1 MTGFK
6 DHFSGHAAAYATHRP
21 TYPAVLADWLAE
33 QAPARG
39 TALDCGCG
47 NGQLSILLA
56 DRFDHV
62 VATDASAQQIASAV
76 VHPRVDYRVAPAEAS
91 GLPDASVDLI
101 TVAQAAHWFD
111 LNTFYAEVRRVAR
124 PGAVLA
130 LITYVNVIT
139 DPEISAIIDHFYG
152 PVLDDYWQPERRHVE
167 AGYQDFAFP
176 FAEFDAPELAIE
188 LEWNLAGLIGYIES
202 WSATKAFERAGHGD
216 RIEQFRRDVAAAWG
230 DPNRTRHMHWPLL
243 MRVGRLA

>member
-21 TYPAVLADWLAE
+21 TYPAALADWLAE
-33 QAPARG
+33 QTPARE

-56 DRFDHV
+56 DRFERV

-76 VHPRVDYRVAPAEAS
+76 AHPRVDYRVAPAEAS
-91 GLPDASVDLI
+91 RLPDASVDLI

-111 LNTFYAEVRRVAR
+111 LDTFYAEVLRVAR

-139 DPEISAIIDHFYG
+139 DAPISAVVDRFYG
-152 PVLDDYWQPERRHVE
+152 PILDDYWQPERRHVE
-167 AGYQDFAFP
+167 AGYQDLPFP
-176 FAEFDAPELAIE
+176 FEEYDPPKLAIE
-188 LEWNLAGLIGYIES
+188 LDWNLAGLIGYIES

-216 RIEQFRRDVAAAWG
+216 RIEQFRRDVAAVWG
-230 DPNRTRHMHWPLL
+230 NPNHTRHMHWPLL
-243 MRVGRLA
+243 MRVGRVA